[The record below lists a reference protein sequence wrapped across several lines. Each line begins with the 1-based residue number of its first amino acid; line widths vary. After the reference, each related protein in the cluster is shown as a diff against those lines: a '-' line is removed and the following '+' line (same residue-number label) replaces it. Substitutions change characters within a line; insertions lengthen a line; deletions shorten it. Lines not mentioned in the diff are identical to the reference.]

1 MPIRYSYGTDPSQYA
16 ELHLPRLRRYEGVAV
31 VIHGGYWRSAY
42 TAELGAP
49 IAADLA
55 AHGIVAWNLEYR
67 RAGNG
72 GGWPQTFVD
81 VSAGIDA
88 LRVAAAEHAL
98 DLDRVVALGH
108 SAGGQLAVWAAG
120 RDKLPPGTPGFDAT
134 AAEPTEPTAVP
145 LTAVVSQSGVLDLRQ
160 AMALNLSDG
169 AVRNFLG
176 RSPESSPE
184 RYRLADPLQQIPLAV
199 PVYAVAAAADVTV
212 PPSLSRD
219 YVAAA
224 QVAGAVAE
232 LIPVPGDHFDLID
245 IHSEAFTICRTLVS
259 SNLTRTAPDG
269 IAPDGTAPDCTAPDW
284 GQDSDLG

>member
-1 MPIRYSYGTDPSQYA
+1 MPIRYSYGADRSQYA
-16 ELHLPRLRRYEGVAV
+16 ELYLPHQRHYQGVAV

-55 AHGIVAWNLEYR
+55 AHGMVAWNLEYR
-67 RAGNG
+67 RAGNS
-72 GGWPQTFVD
+72 GGWPQTFAD

-98 DLDRVVALGH
+98 DLARVVALGH

-120 RDKLPPGTPGFDAT
+120 RNKLPPGSPGFYAP
-134 AAEPTEPTAVP
+134 AAQPSEPTAVP

-169 AVRNFLG
+169 AVPNFLG

-199 PVYAVAAAADVTV
+199 PVYAVAATADVTV
-212 PPSLSRD
+212 PPSLSRA

-224 QVAGAVAE
+224 HAAGAVAE
-232 LIPVPGDHFDLID
+232 LIAVPGDHFDLID
-245 IHSEAFTICRTLVS
+245 INSEAFAVCRALVS
-259 SNLTRTAPDG
+259 SNLGWTAPDRTAPDR
-269 IAPDGTAPDCTAPDW
+269 

>member
-1 MPIRYSYGTDPSQYA
+1 MPGAKPGQAVPIRYSYGADRSQYA
-16 ELHLPRLRRYEGVAV
+16 ELYLPHQRCYQGVAV

-49 IAADLA
+49 LAADLA
-55 AHGIVAWNLEYR
+55 AHGMVAWNLEYR
-67 RAGNG
+67 RSGAA
-72 GGWPQTFVD
+72 GGWPQTFAD

-98 DLDRVVALGH
+98 DLDHVVALGH

-120 RDKLPPGTPGFDAT
+120 RDKLPPGAPGFYAP
-134 AAEPTEPTAVP
+134 AAKSTKPTAVP

-199 PVYAVAAAADVTV
+199 PVYAVAATADVTV

-224 QVAGAVAE
+224 RVTGAAAE
-232 LIPVPGDHFDLID
+232 LITVPGDHFDLID
-245 IHSEAFTICRTLVS
+245 VHSEAFAICRALVG
-259 SNLTRTAPDG
+259 SNLLRTAP
-269 IAPDGTAPDCTAPDW
+269 AAHRP
-284 GQDSDLG
+284 

>member
-1 MPIRYSYGTDPSQYA
+1 MPIRYCYGADHSQYA
-16 ELHLPRLRRYEGVAV
+16 ELYLPHQRRYQGVVV

-55 AHGIVAWNLEYR
+55 AHGMVAWNLEYR

-72 GGWPQTFVD
+72 GGWPETFAD

-98 DLDRVVALGH
+98 NLDRVVALGH

-120 RDKLPPGTPGFDAT
+120 RDKLPPGAPGSYS
-134 AAEPTEPTAVP
+134 AAVPPTEPTEVP

-160 AMALNLSDG
+160 AMTLNLSDG

-176 RSPESSPE
+176 RTPEARPE
-184 RYRLADPLQQIPLAV
+184 RYRLADPVQQIPLAI
-199 PVYAVAAAADVTV
+199 PVYAVSATADVTV
-212 PPSLSRD
+212 PPSLSRA

-224 QVAGAVAE
+224 QAAGAVAE

-245 IHSEAFTICRTLVS
+245 IHSEAFAVCRALIR
-259 SNLTRTAPDG
+259 SNLAQTAPDRRR
-269 IAPDGTAPDCTAPDW
+269 T
-284 GQDSDLG
+284 SDLG

>member
-1 MPIRYSYGTDPSQYA
+1 MPIRYSYGADRSQYA
-16 ELHLPRLRRYEGVAV
+16 ELYLPCQRRYEGVVV

-67 RAGNG
+67 RAGKG
-72 GGWPQTFVD
+72 GGWPQTFAD

-88 LRVAAAEHAL
+88 LRPVAAEHAL
-98 DLDRVVALGH
+98 KLDCVVALGH

-120 RDKLPPGTPGFDAT
+120 RDKLPPGAPGSY
-134 AAEPTEPTAVP
+134 AAAGKPTGRTVVP

-160 AMALNLSDG
+160 AMELNLSDG

-184 RYRLADPLQQIPLAV
+184 RYRLADPLQQIPLKV

-219 YVAAA
+219 YVASA

-245 IHSEAFTICRTLVS
+245 VRSEAFAVCRSLVS
-259 SNLTRTAPDG
+259 SALSRSFPEPHGNLT
-269 IAPDGTAPDCTAPDW
+269 
-284 GQDSDLG
+284 